1 MPARDSLSL
10 EDGMRTVSCIATLA
24 LRIRVSMS
32 AMGSVIVMRASP
44 LSPTGLRH
52 AGHLS
57 RVCQLAQADTAETE
71 LAEHGPRPT
80 APLAAGI
87 RTNLELRLA
96 LLLLD
101 KRLFGHESVTAPR
114 VGTGSRRHRAALD
127 PRHW

>member
-44 LSPTGLRH
+44 PSPAGLRH

-57 RVCQLAQADTAETE
+57 RMRELAQADAAEAELTE
-71 LAEHGPRPT
+71 HRSRPA
-80 APLAAGI
+80 APLAAGVG
-87 RTNLELRLA
+87 TNLELRLA

-101 KRLFGHESVTAPR
+101 ERLLGHVVATAP
-114 VGTGSRRHRAALD
+114 
-127 PRHW
+127 